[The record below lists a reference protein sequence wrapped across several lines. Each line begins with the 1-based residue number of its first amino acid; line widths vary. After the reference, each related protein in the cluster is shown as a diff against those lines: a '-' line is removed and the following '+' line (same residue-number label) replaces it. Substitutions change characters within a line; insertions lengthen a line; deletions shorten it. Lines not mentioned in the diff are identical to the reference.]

1 MIKAETWD
9 VMTYRDGMDQLDP
22 TTLNTVLDAVK
33 DYDPSSYTAADV
45 EAALE
50 HDECTLED
58 FKALLS
64 PAAEP
69 YLEQMAQKAQALTR
83 ARFGNSVSL
92 FTPLYIAN
100 YCDNGC
106 VYCGFNCGNQI
117 KRGQLSREELI
128 RELDTIAATGLQ
140 DILILTGES
149 ERMSGVEWIGE
160 AIKLAAERFT
170 TVGIEIYPTNIEGYK
185 HLHECG
191 ADFVTVFQETYN
203 PEKYAEVHLRGNKRS
218 LPYRFY
224 AQERALMGGF
234 RGAGFGA
241 LLGLSEDFRKDAF
254 ATGLHIELTQQK
266 FPEADL
272 AISVPRIRPFV
283 NEENIDADEHIN
295 KDSVH
300 ETQLLQVMCAHRIYH
315 PQISMTISTRERQ
328 GFRDS
333 AVAIC
338 ATKISAGVHTD
349 VGGHNK
355 ANENENETETDA
367 QFDISDPRTVDQVHQ
382 ALLEN
387 DLQPVY
393 TDFIHV

>member
-9 VMTYRDGMDQLDP
+9 VMTYREGMDELDP
-22 TTLNTVLDAVK
+22 TTLNTVLAESQA
-33 DYDPSSYTAADV
+33 YDPLAYTAEDV
-45 EAALE
+45 RRALDN
-50 HDECTLED
+50 DECSLED

-69 YLEQMAQKAQALTR
+69 FLEEIAHKAKAITR

-106 VYCGFNCGNQI
+106 VYCGFNCGNKI
-117 KRGQLSREELI
+117 KRGALSTEELI
-128 RELDTIAATGLQ
+128 RELDIIAATGLQ

-149 ERMSGVEWIGE
+149 ERMSNVEWIGE
-160 AIKLAAERFT
+160 AIKLAAERFS
-170 TVGIEIYPTNIEGYK
+170 TVGIEIYPTNIASYEY
-185 HLHECG
+185 LHECG

-241 LLGLSEDFRKDAF
+241 LLGLSDDFRKDAF

-283 NEENIDADEHIN
+283 NKTEEADQHLTDA
-295 KDSVH
+295 VH
-300 ETQLLQVMCAHRIYH
+300 ETQLLQIMCAHRIYH
-315 PQISMTISTRERQ
+315 PQLSMTISTRERV
-328 GFRDS
+328 GFRDA
-333 AVAIC
+333 AVDIC

-349 VGGHNK
+349 VGGH
-355 ANENENETETDA
+355 AEAEAADTETDA
-367 QFDISDPRTVDQVHQ
+367 QFEINDGRTVDEVHA
-382 ALLEN
+382 ALVAKG
-387 DLQPVY
+387 LQPVY

>member
-149 ERMSGVEWIGE
+149 ERMSSVEWIGE

-191 ADFVTVFQETYN
+191 AEFVTVFQETYN

-283 NEENIDADEHIN
+283 NEENSDADEHIN

-355 ANENENETETDA
+355 ANENETETDA

>member
-33 DYDPSSYTAADV
+33 DYDPFSYTAADV

-149 ERMSGVEWIGE
+149 ERMSSVEWIGE

-283 NEENIDADEHIN
+283 NEENSDADEHIN

-355 ANENENETETDA
+355 ADENETETDA

>member
-149 ERMSGVEWIGE
+149 ERMSSVEWIGE

-283 NEENIDADEHIN
+283 NEENSDADEHIN

-300 ETQLLQVMCAHRIYH
+300 ETQLLQVMCANRIYH

-355 ANENENETETDA
+355 ANENETETDA

>member
-1 MIKAETWD
+1 MIAETWD

-45 EAALE
+45 EVALA
-50 HDECTLED
+50 HDECTLDD

-69 YLEQMAQKAQALTR
+69 YLEQMAEKAQAITR
-83 ARFGNSVSL
+83 ARFGNSIQL

-106 VYCGFNCGNQI
+106 IYCGFNCSNHIQ
-117 KRGQLSREELI
+117 RGALSHDELI
-128 RELDTIAATGLQ
+128 KELDTIAATGLQ
-140 DILILTGES
+140 EILILTGES
-149 ERMSGVEWIGE
+149 QRMSSVQWIGE
-160 AIKLAAERFT
+160 AIKLAAERFS
-170 TVGIEIYPTNIEGYK
+170 TVGIEIYPANIKDYEY
-185 HLHECG
+185 LHECG

-241 LLGLSEDFRKDAF
+241 LLGLADDFRKDAF

-283 NEENIDADEHIN
+283 NEDESDAREHIT
-295 KDSVH
+295 DAVH
-300 ETQLLQVMCAHRIYH
+300 ETQLLQIMCAQRIYH

-349 VGGHNK
+349 VGGHTG
-355 ANENENETETDA
+355 ASDQTETDA
-367 QFDISDPRTVDQVHQ
+367 QFDISDPRSVDQVHQ
-382 ALLEN
+382 ALLDN
-387 DLQPVY
+387 GLQPVY
-393 TDFIHV
+393 TDYIHVG

>member
-1 MIKAETWD
+1 MIAETWD

-45 EAALE
+45 EAALA
-50 HDECTLED
+50 HDECTLDD

-69 YLEQMAQKAQALTR
+69 YLEQMAEKAQAITR
-83 ARFGNSVSL
+83 ARFGNSIQL

-106 VYCGFNCGNQI
+106 IYCGFNCSNHIQ
-117 KRGQLSREELI
+117 RGALSHDELI
-128 RELDTIAATGLQ
+128 KELDTIAATGLQ
-140 DILILTGES
+140 EILILTGES
-149 ERMSGVEWIGE
+149 QRMSNVQWIGE
-160 AIKLAAERFT
+160 AIKLAAERFS
-170 TVGIEIYPTNIEGYK
+170 TVGIEIYPANIKDYEY
-185 HLHECG
+185 LHECG

-241 LLGLSEDFRKDAF
+241 LLGLSDDFRKDAF

-283 NEENIDADEHIN
+283 NEDESDAREHIT
-295 KDSVH
+295 DAVH
-300 ETQLLQVMCAHRIYH
+300 ETQLLQIMCAQRIYH

-349 VGGHNK
+349 VGGHTG
-355 ANENENETETDA
+355 ASDQTETDA
-367 QFDISDPRTVDQVHQ
+367 QFDISDPRSVDQVHQ
-382 ALLEN
+382 ALLDN
-387 DLQPVY
+387 GLQPVY
-393 TDFIHV
+393 TDYIHVG

>member
-1 MIKAETWD
+1 MIAETWD
-9 VMTYRDGMDQLDP
+9 VMTYREGMDELDP
-22 TTLNTVLDAVK
+22 TTLNAVLDAVK
-33 DYDPSSYTAADV
+33 AYDPESYTAADV
-45 EAALE
+45 EAALA
-50 HDECTLED
+50 HDECTLDD

-69 YLEQMAQKAQALTR
+69 YIEEMAHKAQAITR

-106 VYCGFNCGNQI
+106 IYCGFNCSNHIQ
-117 KRGQLSREELI
+117 RNALSREDLI
-128 RELDTIAATGLQ
+128 KELDTIAATGLQ

-149 ERMSGVEWIGE
+149 QRMSSVEWIGE
-160 AIKLAAERFT
+160 AIKLAAERFS
-170 TVGIEIYPTNIEGYK
+170 TVGIEIYPANIADYK
-185 HLHECG
+185 YLHECG
-191 ADFVTVFQETYN
+191 ADFVTVFQETYD

-241 LLGLSEDFRKDAF
+241 LLGLADDFRKDAF

-272 AISVPRIRPFV
+272 AISVPRIRPFA
-283 NEENIDADEHIN
+283 NEEETDARDHIT
-295 KDSVH
+295 DAVH
-300 ETQLLQVMCAHRIYH
+300 ETQLLQIMCAHRIYH

-328 GFRDS
+328 GFRDA
-333 AVAIC
+333 AVDIC

-349 VGGHNK
+349 VGGHTQD
-355 ANENENETETDA
+355 ETQTEA
-367 QFDISDPRTVDQVHQ
+367 QFDISDPRSVTEVHD
-382 ALLEN
+382 ALVAKG
-387 DLQPVY
+387 LQPVY
-393 TDFIHV
+393 TDYIHVG

>member
-1 MIKAETWD
+1 MIAETWD
-9 VMTYRDGMDQLDP
+9 VMTYRDGMDELDP

-33 DYDPSSYTAADV
+33 AYDPDSYTSADV
-45 EAALE
+45 ERALAN
-50 HDECTLED
+50 DECSLED

-69 YLEQMAQKAQALTR
+69 YIEEMAQKAQAITR

-106 VYCGFNCGNQI
+106 IYCGFNCSNKI
-117 KRGQLSREELI
+117 KRSALSHDDLVK
-128 RELDTIAATGLQ
+128 ELDTIAATGLQ

-149 ERMSGVEWIGE
+149 QRMSSVEWIGE
-160 AIKLAAERFT
+160 AIKLAAERFS
-170 TVGIEIYPTNIEGYK
+170 TVGIEIYPANVADYK
-185 HLHECG
+185 YLHECG
-191 ADFVTVFQETYN
+191 ADFVTVFQETYD
-203 PEKYAEVHLRGNKRS
+203 PVKYAEVHLRGNKRS

-241 LLGLSEDFRKDAF
+241 LLGLSDDFRKDAF

-283 NEENIDADEHIN
+283 NEEESDARDHIT
-295 KDSVH
+295 DAVH
-300 ETQLLQVMCAHRIYH
+300 ETQLLQIMCAQRIYH

-328 GFRDS
+328 GFRDA
-333 AVAIC
+333 AVDIC

-349 VGGHNK
+349 VGGHT
-355 ANENENETETDA
+355 EDETQTDA
-367 QFDISDPRTVDQVHQ
+367 QFDISDPRSVDEVHQ
-382 ALLEN
+382 ALLAKG
-387 DLQPVY
+387 LQPVY
-393 TDFIHV
+393 TDYIHVG

>member
-1 MIKAETWD
+1 MIAETWD
-9 VMTYRDGMDQLDP
+9 VMTYREGMDKLDP

-33 DYDPSSYTAADV
+33 AYDPDSYTAADV
-45 EAALE
+45 EAALA
-50 HDECTLED
+50 HDECTLDD

-69 YLEQMAQKAQALTR
+69 YIEQMAQKAQAITR
-83 ARFGNSVSL
+83 ARFGNSIQL

-106 VYCGFNCGNQI
+106 IYCGFNCSNKI
-117 KRGQLSREELI
+117 KRSALSHDDLI
-128 RELDTIAATGLQ
+128 KELDTIAATGLQ

-149 ERMSGVEWIGE
+149 QRMSSVEWIGE
-160 AIKLAAERFT
+160 AIKLAAERFS
-170 TVGIEIYPTNIEGYK
+170 TVGIEIYPANIKDYEY
-185 HLHECG
+185 LHECG
-191 ADFVTVFQETYN
+191 ADFDTVFQETYN

-241 LLGLSEDFRKDAF
+241 LLGLSDDFRKDAF

-283 NEENIDADEHIN
+283 NEEESDARDHIT
-295 KDSVH
+295 DAVH
-300 ETQLLQVMCAHRIYH
+300 ETQLLQIMCAQRIYH

-328 GFRDS
+328 GFRDA
-333 AVAIC
+333 AVDIC

-349 VGGHNK
+349 VGGHT
-355 ANENENETETDA
+355 EDETQTDA
-367 QFDISDPRTVDQVHQ
+367 QFDISDPRSVEQVHQ
-382 ALLEN
+382 ALLAKG
-387 DLQPVY
+387 LQPVY
-393 TDFIHV
+393 TDYIHVG

>member
-1 MIKAETWD
+1 MIAETWD
-9 VMTYRDGMDQLDP
+9 VMTYREGMDELDP

-33 DYDPSSYTAADV
+33 AYDPDSYTAADV
-45 EAALE
+45 EAALA
-50 HDECTLED
+50 HDECTLDD

-69 YLEQMAQKAQALTR
+69 YIEQMAQKAQAITR
-83 ARFGNSVSL
+83 ARFGNSIQL

-106 VYCGFNCGNQI
+106 IYCGFNCSNKI
-117 KRGQLSREELI
+117 KRSALSHDDLI
-128 RELDTIAATGLQ
+128 KELDTIAATGLQ
-140 DILILTGES
+140 EILILTGES
-149 ERMSGVEWIGE
+149 QRMSSVEWIGE
-160 AIKLAAERFT
+160 AIKLAAERFS
-170 TVGIEIYPTNIEGYK
+170 TVGIEIYPANIKDYEY
-185 HLHECG
+185 LHECG
-191 ADFVTVFQETYN
+191 VDFVTVFQETYN

-241 LLGLSEDFRKDAF
+241 LLGLSDDFRKDAF

-283 NEENIDADEHIN
+283 NEEESDARDHIT
-295 KDSVH
+295 DAVH
-300 ETQLLQVMCAHRIYH
+300 ETQLLQIMCAQRIYH

-328 GFRDS
+328 GFRDA
-333 AVAIC
+333 AVDIC

-349 VGGHNK
+349 VGGHT
-355 ANENENETETDA
+355 EDETQTDA
-367 QFDISDPRTVDQVHQ
+367 QFDISDPRSVDEVHQ
-382 ALLEN
+382 ALLEKG
-387 DLQPVY
+387 LQPVY
-393 TDFIHV
+393 TDYIHVG

>member
-1 MIKAETWD
+1 MIAETWD

-45 EAALE
+45 EAALA
-50 HDECTLED
+50 HDECTLDD

-69 YLEQMAQKAQALTR
+69 YLEQMAEKAQAITR
-83 ARFGNSVSL
+83 ARFGNSIQL

-106 VYCGFNCGNQI
+106 IYCGFNCSNHIQ
-117 KRGQLSREELI
+117 RGALSHDELI
-128 RELDTIAATGLQ
+128 KELDTIATTGLQ
-140 DILILTGES
+140 EILILTGES
-149 ERMSGVEWIGE
+149 QRMSNVQWIGE
-160 AIKLAAERFT
+160 AIKLAAERFS
-170 TVGIEIYPTNIEGYK
+170 TVGIEIYPANIKDYEY
-185 HLHECG
+185 LHECG

-241 LLGLSEDFRKDAF
+241 LLGLSDDFRKDAF

-283 NEENIDADEHIN
+283 NEDESDAREHIT
-295 KDSVH
+295 DAVH
-300 ETQLLQVMCAHRIYH
+300 ETQLLQIMCAQRIYH

-338 ATKISAGVHTD
+338 ATKISAVVHTD
-349 VGGHNK
+349 VGGHTG
-355 ANENENETETDA
+355 ASDQTETDA
-367 QFDISDPRTVDQVHQ
+367 QFDISDPRSVDQVHQ
-382 ALLEN
+382 ALLDN
-387 DLQPVY
+387 GLQPVY
-393 TDFIHV
+393 TDYIHVG

>member
-149 ERMSGVEWIGE
+149 ERMSSVEWIGE

-283 NEENIDADEHIN
+283 NEENSDADEHIN

-355 ANENENETETDA
+355 ADENETETDA

>member
-149 ERMSGVEWIGE
+149 ERMSSVEWIGE

-203 PEKYAEVHLRGNKRS
+203 PKKYAEVHLRGNKRS

-283 NEENIDADEHIN
+283 NEENSDADEHIN

-355 ANENENETETDA
+355 ANENETETDA

>member
-1 MIKAETWD
+1 MIAETWD

-22 TTLNTVLDAVK
+22 TMLNTVLDAIDK
-33 DYDPSSYTAADV
+33 YDPESYTATDV

-50 HDECTLED
+50 HDECTLDD

-69 YLEQMAQKAQALTR
+69 FIEQMAVKAQAITR

-106 VYCGFNCGNQI
+106 VYCGFNCSNKI
-117 KRGQLSREELI
+117 HRSALSHDELI
-128 RELDTIAATGLQ
+128 HELDTIAATGLQ

-149 ERMSGVEWIGE
+149 ESRSSIEWIGE
-160 AIKLAAERFT
+160 AIKLAAERFS
-170 TVGIEIYPTNIEGYK
+170 TVGIEIYPTNIDSYK
-185 HLHECG
+185 YLHECG

-218 LPYRFY
+218 FPYRFY
-224 AQERALMGGF
+224 SQERALMGGF

-241 LLGLSEDFRKDAF
+241 LLGLSKNFRKDAF
-254 ATGLHIELTQQK
+254 ATGLHIQLVQEK
-266 FPEADL
+266 YPEADL

-283 NEENIDADEHIN
+283 NEEETDVKSQLSDA
-295 KDSVH
+295 VH
-300 ETQLLQVMCAHRIYH
+300 ETQLLQIMCAHRIYH
-315 PQISMTISTRERQ
+315 PQLSMTISTREREN
-328 GFRDS
+328 FRDS
-333 AVAIC
+333 SVAIC

-349 VGGHNK
+349 VGGHDESTK
-355 ANENENETETDA
+355 KTDA
-367 QFDISDPRTVDQVHQ
+367 QFDISDPRTVKEVHQ
-382 ALLEN
+382 ALL
-387 DLQPVY
+387 DHGLQPVY
-393 TDFIHV
+393 TDFIHVG

>member
-1 MIKAETWD
+1 MIAETWD
-9 VMTYRDGMDQLDP
+9 VMTYREGMDELDP

-33 DYDPSSYTAADV
+33 AYDPESYTAADV
-45 EAALE
+45 EAALA
-50 HDECTLED
+50 HDECTLDD

-69 YLEQMAQKAQALTR
+69 YIEEMAHKAQAITR

-106 VYCGFNCGNQI
+106 IYCGFNCSNHIQ
-117 KRGQLSREELI
+117 RNALSREDLI
-128 RELDTIAATGLQ
+128 KELDTIAATGLQ

-149 ERMSGVEWIGE
+149 QRMSSVEWIGE
-160 AIKLAAERFT
+160 AIKLAAERFS
-170 TVGIEIYPTNIEGYK
+170 TVGIEIYPANIADYK
-185 HLHECG
+185 YLHECG
-191 ADFVTVFQETYN
+191 ADFVTVFQETYD

-241 LLGLSEDFRKDAF
+241 LLGLADDFRKDAF

-272 AISVPRIRPFV
+272 AISVPRIRPFA
-283 NEENIDADEHIN
+283 NEEETDARDHIT
-295 KDSVH
+295 DAVH
-300 ETQLLQVMCAHRIYH
+300 ETQLLQIMCAHRIYH

-328 GFRDS
+328 GFRDA
-333 AVAIC
+333 AVDIC

-349 VGGHNK
+349 VGGHTQD
-355 ANENENETETDA
+355 ETQTEA
-367 QFDISDPRTVDQVHQ
+367 QFDISDPRSVTEVHD
-382 ALLEN
+382 ALVAKG
-387 DLQPVY
+387 LQPVY
-393 TDFIHV
+393 TDYIHVG

>member
-33 DYDPSSYTAADV
+33 DYNPSSYTAADV

-149 ERMSGVEWIGE
+149 ERMSSVEWIGE

-283 NEENIDADEHIN
+283 NEENSDADEHIN

-355 ANENENETETDA
+355 ADENETETDA

>member
-149 ERMSGVEWIGE
+149 ERMSSVEWIGE

-234 RGAGFGA
+234 RGAGFGVA
-241 LLGLSEDFRKDAF
+241 S
-254 ATGLHIELTQQK
+254 
-266 FPEADL
+266 
-272 AISVPRIRPFV
+272 
-283 NEENIDADEHIN
+283 
-295 KDSVH
+295 
-300 ETQLLQVMCAHRIYH
+300 
-315 PQISMTISTRERQ
+315 
-328 GFRDS
+328 S
-333 AVAIC
+333 AA
-338 ATKISAGVHTD
+338 S
-349 VGGHNK
+349 
-355 ANENENETETDA
+355 
-367 QFDISDPRTVDQVHQ
+367 S
-382 ALLEN
+382 
-387 DLQPVY
+387 
-393 TDFIHV
+393 

>member
-1 MIKAETWD
+1 MIAETWD
-9 VMTYRDGMDQLDP
+9 VMTYREGMDELDP
-22 TTLNTVLDAVK
+22 TTLNTVLDAEK
-33 DYDPSSYTAADV
+33 EYDPDSYTSADV
-45 EAALE
+45 ERALAN
-50 HDECTLED
+50 DECSLED

-69 YLEQMAQKAQALTR
+69 YIEEMAQKAQAITR

-106 VYCGFNCGNQI
+106 IYCGFNCSNKI
-117 KRGQLSREELI
+117 KRSALSHDDLVK
-128 RELDTIAATGLQ
+128 ELDTIAATGLQ

-149 ERMSGVEWIGE
+149 QRMSSVEWIGE
-160 AIKLAAERFT
+160 AIKLAAERFS
-170 TVGIEIYPTNIEGYK
+170 TVGIEIYPANVADYK
-185 HLHECG
+185 YLHECG
-191 ADFVTVFQETYN
+191 ADFVTVFQETYD
-203 PEKYAEVHLRGNKRS
+203 PVKYAEVHLRGNKRS

-241 LLGLSEDFRKDAF
+241 LLGLSDDFRKDAF

-283 NEENIDADEHIN
+283 NEEESDAREHIT
-295 KDSVH
+295 DAVH
-300 ETQLLQVMCAHRIYH
+300 ETQLLQIMCAQRIYH

-328 GFRDS
+328 GFRDA
-333 AVAIC
+333 AVDIC

-349 VGGHNK
+349 VGGHT
-355 ANENENETETDA
+355 EDETQTDA
-367 QFDISDPRTVDQVHQ
+367 QFDISDPRSVDEVHQ
-382 ALLEN
+382 ALLEKG
-387 DLQPVY
+387 LQPVY
-393 TDFIHV
+393 TDYIHVG

>member
-1 MIKAETWD
+1 MIAETWD

-45 EAALE
+45 EAALA
-50 HDECTLED
+50 HDECTLDD

-69 YLEQMAQKAQALTR
+69 YLEQMAEKAQAITR
-83 ARFGNSVSL
+83 ARFGNSIQL

-106 VYCGFNCGNQI
+106 IYCGFNCSNHIQ
-117 KRGQLSREELI
+117 RGALSHDELI
-128 RELDTIAATGLQ
+128 KELDTIAATGLQ
-140 DILILTGES
+140 EILILTGES
-149 ERMSGVEWIGE
+149 QRMSNVQWIGE
-160 AIKLAAERFT
+160 AIKLAAERFS
-170 TVGIEIYPTNIEGYK
+170 TVGIEIYPANIKDYEY
-185 HLHECG
+185 LHECG

-241 LLGLSEDFRKDAF
+241 LLGLSDDFRKDAF

-283 NEENIDADEHIN
+283 NEDESDAREHIT
-295 KDSVH
+295 DAVH
-300 ETQLLQVMCAHRIYH
+300 ETQLLQIMCAQRIYH

-349 VGGHNK
+349 VGGHTG
-355 ANENENETETDA
+355 ASDQTETDA
-367 QFDISDPRTVDQVHQ
+367 QFDLS
-382 ALLEN
+382 L
-387 DLQPVY
+387 
-393 TDFIHV
+393 IHI

>member
-64 PAAEP
+64 SAAEP

-149 ERMSGVEWIGE
+149 ERMSSVEWIGE

-203 PEKYAEVHLRGNKRS
+203 PKKYAEVHLRGNKRS

-283 NEENIDADEHIN
+283 NEENSDADEHIN

-355 ANENENETETDA
+355 ANENETETDA

>member
-1 MIKAETWD
+1 MIAETWD
-9 VMTYRDGMDQLDP
+9 VMTYREGMDELDP

-33 DYDPSSYTAADV
+33 AYDPDSYTSADV
-45 EAALE
+45 ERALAN
-50 HDECTLED
+50 DECSLED

-64 PAAEP
+64 PAAES
-69 YLEQMAQKAQALTR
+69 YIEEMAQKAQAITR

-106 VYCGFNCGNQI
+106 IYCGFNCSNKI
-117 KRGQLSREELI
+117 KRSALSHDDLVK
-128 RELDTIAATGLQ
+128 ELDTIAATGLQ

-149 ERMSGVEWIGE
+149 QRMSSVEWIGE
-160 AIKLAAERFT
+160 AIKLAAERFS
-170 TVGIEIYPTNIEGYK
+170 TVGIEIYPATVADDKY
-185 HLHECG
+185 LHDCG
-191 ADFVTVFQETYN
+191 ADFVTVFQETYD
-203 PEKYAEVHLRGNKRS
+203 PVKYAEVHLRGNKRS

-241 LLGLSEDFRKDAF
+241 LLGLSDDFRKDAF

-283 NEENIDADEHIN
+283 NEEESDAREHIT
-295 KDSVH
+295 DAVH
-300 ETQLLQVMCAHRIYH
+300 ETQLLQIMCAQRIYH

-328 GFRDS
+328 GFRDA
-333 AVAIC
+333 AVDIC

-349 VGGHNK
+349 VGGHT
-355 ANENENETETDA
+355 EDETQTDA
-367 QFDISDPRTVDQVHQ
+367 QFDISDPRSVDEVHQ
-382 ALLEN
+382 ALLEKG
-387 DLQPVY
+387 LQPVY
-393 TDFIHV
+393 TDYIHVG

>member
-1 MIKAETWD
+1 MIAETWD
-9 VMTYRDGMDQLDP
+9 VMTYREGMDELDP

-33 DYDPSSYTAADV
+33 AYDPDSYTSADV
-45 EAALE
+45 ERALAN
-50 HDECTLED
+50 DEWCSLED

-69 YLEQMAQKAQALTR
+69 YIEEMAQKAQAITR

-106 VYCGFNCGNQI
+106 IYCGFNCSNKI
-117 KRGQLSREELI
+117 KRSALSHDDLVKELN
-128 RELDTIAATGLQ
+128 TIAATGLQ

-149 ERMSGVEWIGE
+149 QRMSSVEWIGE
-160 AIKLAAERFT
+160 AIKLAAERFS
-170 TVGIEIYPTNIEGYK
+170 TVGIEIYPANVADYK
-185 HLHECG
+185 YLHECG
-191 ADFVTVFQETYN
+191 ADFVTVFQETYD
-203 PEKYAEVHLRGNKRS
+203 PVKYAEVHLRGNKRS

-241 LLGLSEDFRKDAF
+241 LLGLSDDFRKDAF

-283 NEENIDADEHIN
+283 NEEESDAREHIT
-295 KDSVH
+295 DAVH
-300 ETQLLQVMCAHRIYH
+300 ETQLLQIMCAQRIYH

-328 GFRDS
+328 GFRDA
-333 AVAIC
+333 AVDIC

-349 VGGHNK
+349 VGGHT
-355 ANENENETETDA
+355 EDETQTDA
-367 QFDISDPRTVDQVHQ
+367 QFDISDPRSVDEVHQ
-382 ALLEN
+382 ALLEKG
-387 DLQPVY
+387 LQPVY
-393 TDFIHV
+393 TDYIHVG

>member
-22 TTLNTVLDAVK
+22 TTLNTVLDATK
-33 DYDPSSYTAADV
+33 DYDPNSYTAADV
-45 EAALE
+45 EAALA
-50 HDECTLED
+50 HDECTLDD

-92 FTPLYIAN
+92 FTPLYITN

-117 KRGQLSREELI
+117 KRGQLSHDELI

-149 ERMSGVEWIGE
+149 ERMSSVEWIGE
-160 AIKLAAERFT
+160 AIKLAAERFS
-170 TVGIEIYPTNIEGYK
+170 TVGIEIYPTNIDNYK
-185 HLHECG
+185 YLHECG

-241 LLGLSEDFRKDAF
+241 LLGLSDDFRKDAF

-283 NEENIDADEHIN
+283 NEENSDANEHIN

-315 PQISMTISTRERQ
+315 PQLSMTISTRERQ

-355 ANENENETETDA
+355 AAENETETDA

-382 ALLEN
+382 ALLDH

>member
-1 MIKAETWD
+1 MIAETWD
-9 VMTYRDGMDQLDP
+9 VMTYREGMDELDP

-33 DYDPSSYTAADV
+33 AYDPDSYTSADV
-45 EAALE
+45 ERALAN
-50 HDECTLED
+50 DECSLED

-69 YLEQMAQKAQALTR
+69 YIEEMAQKAQATTR

-92 FTPLYIAN
+92 FTPLYSAN

-106 VYCGFNCGNQI
+106 IYCGFNCSNKI
-117 KRGQLSREELI
+117 KRSALSHDDLVK
-128 RELDTIAATGLQ
+128 ELDTIAATGLQ

-149 ERMSGVEWIGE
+149 QRMSSVEWIGE
-160 AIKLAAERFT
+160 AIKLAAERFS
-170 TVGIEIYPTNIEGYK
+170 TVGIEIYPANVADYK
-185 HLHECG
+185 YLHECG
-191 ADFVTVFQETYN
+191 ADFVTVFQETYD
-203 PEKYAEVHLRGNKRS
+203 PVKYAEVHLRGNKRS

-241 LLGLSEDFRKDAF
+241 LLGLSDDFRKDAF

-283 NEENIDADEHIN
+283 NEEESDAREHIT
-295 KDSVH
+295 DAVH
-300 ETQLLQVMCAHRIYH
+300 ETQLLQIMCAQRIYH

-328 GFRDS
+328 GFRDA
-333 AVAIC
+333 AVDIC

-349 VGGHNK
+349 VGGHT
-355 ANENENETETDA
+355 EDETQTDA
-367 QFDISDPRTVDQVHQ
+367 QFDISDPRSVDEVHQ
-382 ALLEN
+382 ALLEKG
-387 DLQPVY
+387 LQPVY
-393 TDFIHV
+393 TDYIHVG

>member
-1 MIKAETWD
+1 MIAETWD
-9 VMTYRDGMDQLDP
+9 VMTYREGMDELDP

-33 DYDPSSYTAADV
+33 EYDPDSYTSADV
-45 EAALE
+45 ERALAN
-50 HDECTLED
+50 DECSLED

-69 YLEQMAQKAQALTR
+69 YIEEMAQKAQAITR

-106 VYCGFNCGNQI
+106 IYCGFNCSNKI
-117 KRGQLSREELI
+117 KRSALSHDDLVK
-128 RELDTIAATGLQ
+128 ELDTIAATGLQ

-149 ERMSGVEWIGE
+149 QRMSSVEWIGE
-160 AIKLAAERFT
+160 AIKLAAERFS
-170 TVGIEIYPTNIEGYK
+170 TVGIEISPANVADYK
-185 HLHECG
+185 YLHECG

-241 LLGLSEDFRKDAF
+241 LLGLSDDFRKDAF

-283 NEENIDADEHIN
+283 NEEESDARDHIT
-295 KDSVH
+295 DAVH
-300 ETQLLQVMCAHRIYH
+300 ETQLLQIMCAQRIYH

-328 GFRDS
+328 GFRDA
-333 AVAIC
+333 AVDIC

-349 VGGHNK
+349 VGGHT
-355 ANENENETETDA
+355 EDETQTDA
-367 QFDISDPRTVDQVHQ
+367 QFDISDPRSVDEVHQ
-382 ALLEN
+382 ALLEKG
-387 DLQPVY
+387 LQPVY
-393 TDFIHV
+393 TDYIHVG

>member
-149 ERMSGVEWIGE
+149 ERMSSVEWIGE

-283 NEENIDADEHIN
+283 NEENSDADEHIN

-355 ANENENETETDA
+355 ANENETETDA

>member
-1 MIKAETWD
+1 MIAETWD
-9 VMTYRDGMDQLDP
+9 IMTYRDGMDQLDP

-45 EAALE
+45 EAALA
-50 HDECTLED
+50 HDECTLDD

-69 YLEQMAQKAQALTR
+69 YLEQMAEKAQAITR
-83 ARFGNSVSL
+83 ARFGNSIQL

-106 VYCGFNCGNQI
+106 IYCGFNCSNHIQ
-117 KRGQLSREELI
+117 RGALSHDELI
-128 RELDTIAATGLQ
+128 KELDTIAATGLQ
-140 DILILTGES
+140 EILILTGES
-149 ERMSGVEWIGE
+149 QRMSNVQWIGE
-160 AIKLAAERFT
+160 AIKLAAERFS
-170 TVGIEIYPTNIEGYK
+170 TVGIEIYPANIKDYEY
-185 HLHECG
+185 LHECG

-241 LLGLSEDFRKDAF
+241 LLGLSDDFRKDAF

-283 NEENIDADEHIN
+283 NEDESDAREHIT
-295 KDSVH
+295 DAVH
-300 ETQLLQVMCAHRIYH
+300 ETQLLQIMCAQRIYH

-349 VGGHNK
+349 VGGHTG
-355 ANENENETETDA
+355 ASDQTETDA
-367 QFDISDPRTVDQVHQ
+367 QFDISDPRSVDQVHQ
-382 ALLEN
+382 ALLDN
-387 DLQPVY
+387 GLQPVY
-393 TDFIHV
+393 TDYIHVG

>member
-69 YLEQMAQKAQALTR
+69 YLEQLAQKAQALTR

-149 ERMSGVEWIGE
+149 ERMSSVEWIGE

-283 NEENIDADEHIN
+283 NEENSDADEHIN

-355 ANENENETETDA
+355 ADENETETDA

>member
-1 MIKAETWD
+1 MIAETWD
-9 VMTYRDGMDQLDP
+9 VMTYREGMDELDP

-33 DYDPSSYTAADV
+33 KYDPDSYTSADV
-45 EAALE
+45 ERALAN
-50 HDECTLED
+50 DECSLED

-69 YLEQMAQKAQALTR
+69 YIEEMAQKAQAITR
-83 ARFGNSVSL
+83 ARFGNGVSL

-106 VYCGFNCGNQI
+106 IYCGFNCSNKI
-117 KRGQLSREELI
+117 KRSALSHDDLVK
-128 RELDTIAATGLQ
+128 ELDTIAATGLQ

-149 ERMSGVEWIGE
+149 QRMSSVEWIGE
-160 AIKLAAERFT
+160 AIKLAAERFS
-170 TVGIEIYPTNIEGYK
+170 TVGIEIYPANVADYK
-185 HLHECG
+185 YLHECG
-191 ADFVTVFQETYN
+191 ADFVTVFQETYD
-203 PEKYAEVHLRGNKRS
+203 PVKYAEVHLRGNKRS

-241 LLGLSEDFRKDAF
+241 LLGLSDDFRKDAF

-283 NEENIDADEHIN
+283 NEEESDARDHIT
-295 KDSVH
+295 DAVH
-300 ETQLLQVMCAHRIYH
+300 ETQLLQIMCAQRIYH

-328 GFRDS
+328 GFRDA
-333 AVAIC
+333 AVDIC

-349 VGGHNK
+349 VGGHT
-355 ANENENETETDA
+355 EDETQTDA
-367 QFDISDPRTVDQVHQ
+367 QFDISDPRSVDEVHQ
-382 ALLEN
+382 ALLEKG
-387 DLQPVY
+387 LQPVY
-393 TDFIHV
+393 TDYIHVG

>member
-1 MIKAETWD
+1 MIAETWD
-9 VMTYRDGMDQLDP
+9 VMTYREGMDKLDP

-33 DYDPSSYTAADV
+33 AYDPDSYTAADV
-45 EAALE
+45 EAALA
-50 HDECTLED
+50 HDECTLDD

-69 YLEQMAQKAQALTR
+69 YIEQMAQKAQAITR
-83 ARFGNSVSL
+83 ARFGNSIQL

-106 VYCGFNCGNQI
+106 IYCGFNCSNKI
-117 KRGQLSREELI
+117 KRSALSHDDLI
-128 RELDTIAATGLQ
+128 KELDTIAATGLQ
-140 DILILTGES
+140 EILILTGES
-149 ERMSGVEWIGE
+149 QRMSSVEWIGE
-160 AIKLAAERFT
+160 AIKLAAERFS
-170 TVGIEIYPTNIEGYK
+170 TVGIEIYPANIKDYEY
-185 HLHECG
+185 LHECG

-241 LLGLSEDFRKDAF
+241 LLGLSDDFRKDAF

-283 NEENIDADEHIN
+283 NEEESDARDHIT
-295 KDSVH
+295 DAVH
-300 ETQLLQVMCAHRIYH
+300 ETQLLQIMCAQRIYH

-328 GFRDS
+328 GFRDA
-333 AVAIC
+333 AVDIC

-349 VGGHNK
+349 VGGHT
-355 ANENENETETDA
+355 EDETQTDA
-367 QFDISDPRTVDQVHQ
+367 QFDISDPRSVEQVHQ
-382 ALLEN
+382 ALLAKG
-387 DLQPVY
+387 LQPVY
-393 TDFIHV
+393 TDYIHVG

>member
-9 VMTYRDGMDQLDP
+9 VMTYRNGMDQLDP

-149 ERMSGVEWIGE
+149 ERMSSVEWIGE

-283 NEENIDADEHIN
+283 NEENSDADEHIN

-355 ANENENETETDA
+355 ANENETETDA

>member
-1 MIKAETWD
+1 MIAETWD
-9 VMTYRDGMDQLDP
+9 VMTYREGMDKLDP

-33 DYDPSSYTAADV
+33 AYDPDSYTAADV
-45 EAALE
+45 EAALA
-50 HDECTLED
+50 HDECTLDD

-69 YLEQMAQKAQALTR
+69 YIEQMAQKAQAITR
-83 ARFGNSVSL
+83 ARFGNSIQL

-106 VYCGFNCGNQI
+106 IYCGFNCSNKI
-117 KRGQLSREELI
+117 KRSALSHDDLI
-128 RELDTIAATGLQ
+128 KELDTIAATGLQ

-149 ERMSGVEWIGE
+149 QRMSSVEWIGE
-160 AIKLAAERFT
+160 AIKLAAERFS
-170 TVGIEIYPTNIEGYK
+170 TVGIEIYPANIKDYEY
-185 HLHECG
+185 LHECG

-241 LLGLSEDFRKDAF
+241 LLGLSDDFRKDAF

-283 NEENIDADEHIN
+283 NEEESDARDHIT
-295 KDSVH
+295 DAVH
-300 ETQLLQVMCAHRIYH
+300 ETQLLQIMCAHRIYH

-328 GFRDS
+328 GFRDA
-333 AVAIC
+333 AVDIC

-349 VGGHNK
+349 VGGHT
-355 ANENENETETDA
+355 EDETQTDA
-367 QFDISDPRTVDQVHQ
+367 QFDISDPRSVDEVHQ
-382 ALLEN
+382 ALLEKG
-387 DLQPVY
+387 LQPVY
-393 TDFIHV
+393 TDYIHVG

>member
-1 MIKAETWD
+1 MIAETWD
-9 VMTYRDGMDQLDP
+9 VMTYREGMDKLDP

-33 DYDPSSYTAADV
+33 AYDPDSYTAADV
-45 EAALE
+45 EAALA
-50 HDECTLED
+50 HDECTLDD

-69 YLEQMAQKAQALTR
+69 YIEQMAQKAQAITR

-106 VYCGFNCGNQI
+106 IYCGFNCSNKI
-117 KRGQLSREELI
+117 KRSALSHDDLVK
-128 RELDTIAATGLQ
+128 ELDTIAATGLQ

-149 ERMSGVEWIGE
+149 QRMSSVEWIGE
-160 AIKLAAERFT
+160 AIKLAAERFS
-170 TVGIEIYPTNIEGYK
+170 TVGIEIYPANVADYK
-185 HLHECG
+185 YLHECG
-191 ADFVTVFQETYN
+191 ADFVTVFQETYD
-203 PEKYAEVHLRGNKRS
+203 PVKYAEVHLRGNKRS

-241 LLGLSEDFRKDAF
+241 LLGLSDDFRKDAF

-283 NEENIDADEHIN
+283 NEEESDARDHIT
-295 KDSVH
+295 DAVH
-300 ETQLLQVMCAHRIYH
+300 ETQLLQIMCAHRIYH

-328 GFRDS
+328 GFRDA
-333 AVAIC
+333 AVDIC

-349 VGGHNK
+349 VGGHT
-355 ANENENETETDA
+355 EDETQTDA
-367 QFDISDPRTVDQVHQ
+367 QFDISDPRSVDEVHQ
-382 ALLEN
+382 ALLEKG
-387 DLQPVY
+387 LQPVY
-393 TDFIHV
+393 TDYIHVG

>member
-1 MIKAETWD
+1 MIAETWD

-45 EAALE
+45 EAALA
-50 HDECTLED
+50 HDECTLDD

-69 YLEQMAQKAQALTR
+69 YLEQMAEKAQAITR
-83 ARFGNSVSL
+83 ARFGNSIQL

-106 VYCGFNCGNQI
+106 IYCGFNCSNHIQ
-117 KRGQLSREELI
+117 RGALSHDELI
-128 RELDTIAATGLQ
+128 KELDTIATTGLQ
-140 DILILTGES
+140 EILILTGES
-149 ERMSGVEWIGE
+149 QRMSNVQWIGE
-160 AIKLAAERFT
+160 AIKLAAERFS
-170 TVGIEIYPTNIEGYK
+170 TVGIEIYPANIKDYEY
-185 HLHECG
+185 LHECG

-241 LLGLSEDFRKDAF
+241 LLGLSDDFRKDAF

-283 NEENIDADEHIN
+283 NEDESDAREHIT
-295 KDSVH
+295 DAVH
-300 ETQLLQVMCAHRIYH
+300 ETQLLQIMCAQRIYH

-349 VGGHNK
+349 VGGHTG
-355 ANENENETETDA
+355 ASDQTETDA
-367 QFDISDPRTVDQVHQ
+367 QFDISDPRSVDQVHL
-382 ALLEN
+382 ALLDN
-387 DLQPVY
+387 GLQPVY
-393 TDFIHV
+393 TDYIHVG